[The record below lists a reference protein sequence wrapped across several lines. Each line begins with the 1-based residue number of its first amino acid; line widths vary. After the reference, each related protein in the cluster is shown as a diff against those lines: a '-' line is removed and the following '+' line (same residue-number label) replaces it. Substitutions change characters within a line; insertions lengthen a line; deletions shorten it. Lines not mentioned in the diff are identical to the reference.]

1 MNRTINRIFS
11 LLLFLSMIFSYSVCF
26 AEEKMDTQNSSG
38 ASHYLI
44 GANDLLNIFVWK
56 ESDLTQDVTVMADG
70 RITLPIIGDIMVKGL
85 TVTQLRDI
93 IQEKLKNYISN
104 PDVTV
109 VVKESRSRKVYTI
122 GKIRNPG
129 SYNLAPDMTVLQALS
144 AAGGCTDWAEIKKI
158 MIVRRNE
165 NKEVIFHFNYE
176 EYVSGKNP
184 DQNILLEP
192 NDTIVV
198 P

>member
-1 MNRTINRIFS
+1 MNRIVTIFS
-11 LLLFLSMIFSYSVCF
+11 LLLFLALIFTNDISF
-26 AEEKMDTQNSSG
+26 AEEKAPILSDSSS
-38 ASHYLI
+38 SHYLI

-70 RITLPIIGDIMVKGL
+70 IITLPIIGDIIAKGL

-93 IQEKLKNYISN
+93 IQEKLKNFVSN
-104 PDVTV
+104 PEVTV
-109 VVKESRSRKVYTI
+109 VVKESRSRKVYAI

-129 SYNLAPDMTVLQALS
+129 SYNLSPDMTVLQALS
-144 AAGGCTDWAEIKKI
+144 AAGGCTDWAETKKI

-165 NKEVIFHFNYE
+165 NKESILHFNYD
-176 EYVSGKNP
+176 EYVAGKNSE
-184 DQNILLEP
+184 QNIILQP